1 MKILILISSVL
12 ISFSSIA
19 ETLFEE
25 YPEMEEPDD
34 VWNVHTEKYS
44 DGEIQTNVVVNG
56 KIVHGDKF
64 VIRILPDRCHAG
76 NSFTSFITYMDHPE
90 IKQQKDRVISAMFRG
105 IEIKVQILFVIDNPA
120 FMGHRVYLDLGWL
133 DLESIESF
141 FDGYDEVSLE
151 LIDNDDFKAS
161 DYFDI
166 TKNTWSTTRLNEA
179 LDLAEMKCKE
189 FQ

>member
-64 VIRILPDRCHAG
+64 VIRILPDECHAG
-76 NSFTSFITYMDHPE
+76 NSFTSFLTYMDHPE

-105 IEIKVQILFVIDNPA
+105 IEIKVQILFVIDNPGLMA
-120 FMGHRVYLDLGWL
+120 HRVYLDLGWL

-189 FQ
+189 FR